1 MAVPVLL
8 DLVEEGIADAVAVD
22 ETIAGF
28 AGETGD
34 IVRTSRASGR
44 TGIAAFVRDHECR
57 SFA

>member
-1 MAVPVLL
+1 MTVSVLL

-22 ETIAGF
+22 KTVAGF

-34 IVRTSRASGR
+34 IVCASRASGW
-44 TGIAAFVRDHECR
+44 TSIAAFVRDHECR